1 MMKSELVIAS
11 RPKSNISEEIRTI
24 KTNIQFM
31 TTDENIRSILITSSI
46 PGEGKSF
53 ISSNLACAF
62 AQNDERVL
70 LIDCDLRL
78 GRVHKI
84 FGLSNEKGL
93 SNLLVSKNFNCKSF
107 IQKTEVN
114 NLYVLSRG
122 TLVPNPSELLNS
134 EKMKSLIEFLKEN
147 FDRIIFDGVPIIGLP
162 DSLIMA
168 TLADRV
174 ILITSC
180 NYTKID
186 ELTKA
191 KKSLEAVGANLAG
204 VVVNRT
210 IKTKKNKYS
219 NYYE

>member
-1 MMKSELVIAS
+1 MMKNELVIENK
-11 RPKSNISEEIRTI
+11 PKSNISEEIRTV
-24 KTNIQFM
+24 KTNIQFIS
-31 TTDENIRSILITSSI
+31 TDENIQTLLITSSV

-62 AQNDERVL
+62 AQSDERVL

-84 FGLSNEKGL
+84 FGVSNEKGL
-93 SNLLVSKNFNCKSF
+93 SNLLVNKDFSCKSYL
-107 IQKTEVN
+107 QKTEIN

-122 TLVPNPSELLNS
+122 TVVPNPSELLNS

-147 FDRIIFDGVPIIGLP
+147 FDRIIFDGVPINGLP

-174 ILITSC
+174 ILVTSC

-186 ELTKA
+186 ELTKV
-191 KKSLEAVGANLAG
+191 KKALETVGANISG

-210 IKTKKNKYS
+210 SKLNKNKYNS
-219 NYYE
+219 YYE

>member
-1 MMKSELVIAS
+1 MRSELVIENK
-11 RPKSNISEEIRTI
+11 PKSNISEEIRTI
-24 KTNIQFM
+24 KTNIQFI
-31 TTDENIRSILITSSI
+31 TTDESIKSLLITSSI

-62 AQNDERVL
+62 AQNDERIL

-78 GRVHKI
+78 GRIHKI
-84 FGLSNEKGL
+84 FGLSNEFGL
-93 SNLLVSKNFNCKSF
+93 SNLLISKDFNCSNYL
-107 IQKTEVN
+107 QKTGIN
-114 NLYVLSRG
+114 NLYVLTRG
-122 TLVPNPSELLNS
+122 TLAPNPSELLNS
-134 EKMKSLIEFLKEN
+134 EKMKSLIEFLKERFN
-147 FDRIIFDGVPIIGLP
+147 RIIFDGVPINGLP

-174 ILITSC
+174 ILVTSC

-186 ELTKA
+186 ELMKA
-191 KKSLEAVGANLAG
+191 KKSLETVGANLAG

-210 IKTKKNKYS
+210 SKIKKNKYN

>member
-1 MMKSELVIAS
+1 MKSELVIES
-11 RPKSNISEEIRTI
+11 KPKSNISEEIRTV
-24 KTNIQFM
+24 KTNIQFIS
-31 TTDENIRSILITSSI
+31 TDENIQTLLITSSG

-62 AQNDERVL
+62 AQSDERVL

-93 SNLLVSKNFNCKSF
+93 SNLLVSRDLSCKSYL
-107 IQKTEVN
+107 QKTEVN

-122 TLVPNPSELLNS
+122 TVVPNPSELLNS

-147 FDRIIFDGVPIIGLP
+147 FDRIIFDGVPINGLP
-162 DSLIMA
+162 DSLVMA

-174 ILITSC
+174 ILVTSC

-186 ELTKA
+186 ELSQA
-191 KKSLEAVGANLAG
+191 KKALETVGAKIAG
-204 VVVNRT
+204 VVVNRVS
-210 IKTKKNKYS
+210 KAKKNKYYS
-219 NYYE
+219 YYE